1 MKTLHA
7 AHLGTLFLGMAL
19 ASATVF
25 AGDGSGHHGR
35 KGGAV
40 THAQWAHGTAE
51 KNFGVIRQVKQ
62 AEDLGILGG
71 SAPQSAPGGTPT
83 GDEPSQ

>member
-7 AHLGTLFLGMAL
+7 AHLGALVVGIAL
-19 ASATVF
+19 ASPTVF
-25 AGDGSGHHGR
+25 AGDDWDRYSD

-51 KNFGVIRQVKQ
+51 KNFGVVRQVKQ
-62 AEDLGILGG
+62 AEDLGIIPTSLPIGGLGA
-71 SAPQSAPGGTPT
+71 ST
-83 GDEPSQ
+83 GADEGE